1 MRISTKAFLLALSVM
16 IVGPAQAGWLSLL
29 SKSEEALKEGGSERT
44 GSGVKISPDVAKQ
57 LDNSNKSLESAVQD
71 APATIGRSATCVTP
85 HGTCPT
91 PGPALTG
98 TTCSCNIE
106 GATGGGNNVVFGLAQ

>member
-44 GSGVKISPDVAKQ
+44 GSGVKISPW
-57 LDNSNKSLESAVQD
+57 LSS
-71 APATIGRSATCVTP
+71 
-85 HGTCPT
+85 
-91 PGPALTG
+91 
-98 TTCSCNIE
+98 
-106 GATGGGNNVVFGLAQ
+106 